1 MPPGPIDDLIQSER
15 LPDAYRAT
23 VDTYYAPLSHDV
35 AALRQRMGRGLVLGI
50 CGAQGSGKSTAAL
63 FLKALLEDQG
73 LRVAIISLDDVYLT
87 HDARQHL
94 AATVHP
100 LLQTRGVPGTH
111 DVDLGVDTMTRL
123 IHAGAGDRTPLPRFD
138 KAQDTQMPRNQWP
151 VFEGPADVVI
161 FEGWCVG
168 ARPQSDEALATP
180 INALER
186 DEDADGRWRGY
197 VNGKLAQDYGSLF
210 GLIDML
216 VFLRAP
222 SFECVYDWRKKQER
236 KLADKV
242 RHTGG
247 ATRIMNDAELKRF
260 IMHYERLTRHILSTM
275 PGYADVVFELN
286 ERQQIIKRV

>member
-1 MPPGPIDDLIQSER
+1 
-15 LPDAYRAT
+15 
-23 VDTYYAPLSHDV
+23 
-35 AALRQRMGRGLVLGI
+35 
-50 CGAQGSGKSTAAL
+50 
-63 FLKALLEDQG
+63 
-73 LRVAIISLDDVYLT
+73 
-87 HDARQHL
+87 
-94 AATVHP
+94 
-100 LLQTRGVPGTH
+100 
-111 DVDLGVDTMTRL
+111 
-123 IHAGAGDRTPLPRFD
+123 
-138 KAQDTQMPRNQWP
+138 
-151 VFEGPADVVI
+151 VVI

>member
-1 MPPGPIDDLIQSER
+1 
-15 LPDAYRAT
+15 
-23 VDTYYAPLSHDV
+23 
-35 AALRQRMGRGLVLGI
+35 
-50 CGAQGSGKSTAAL
+50 
-63 FLKALLEDQG
+63 
-73 LRVAIISLDDVYLT
+73 IISLDDVYLT

-197 VNGKLAQDYGSLF
+197 VNGKL
-210 GLIDML
+210 
-216 VFLRAP
+216 
-222 SFECVYDWRKKQER
+222 
-236 KLADKV
+236 
-242 RHTGG
+242 
-247 ATRIMNDAELKRF
+247 
-260 IMHYERLTRHILSTM
+260 
-275 PGYADVVFELN
+275 
-286 ERQQIIKRV
+286 